1 MEDKMNRKDY
11 VKKRNLLS
19 FEIEE
24 CNKMRYVPNKDNQAI
39 NDVIK
44 RKKFQ
49 YVLLGEML
57 KNKK

>member
-1 MEDKMNRKDY
+1 MNRKDY

-24 CNKMRYVPNKDNQAI
+24 CNKMRYDPNKDNQAI